1 MNFFKIAMKIIV
13 LASPI
18 EATGGRPGRVETY
31 FMLTRSDYFRNQL
44 LQKLM
49 ISNQST
55 IEQWSKIRILRAA
68 LQKFMK
74 TNASAMSAKH
84 EHILNSRMN
93 QFQLFHQ

>member
-1 MNFFKIAMKIIV
+1 MNFFQIAIKIIV

-18 EATGGRPGRVETY
+18 EATGDRPGRVETY
-31 FMLTRSDYFRNQL
+31 LMLTQFDYFQKQL

-49 ISNQST
+49 ISNRST
-55 IEQWSKIRILRAA
+55 IEQWSKNRNMRAA
-68 LQKFMK
+68 LQKFIK